1 MIPRPTKPICVVP
14 GVAGIFDL
22 LVQVEAVSTVL
33 GVGVLVDLRI
43 RSGTA
48 GI

>member
-1 MIPRPTKPICVVP
+1 
-14 GVAGIFDL
+14 
-22 LVQVEAVSTVL
+22 VSTVL

-43 RSGTA
+43 WSGTA

>member
-1 MIPRPTKPICVVP
+1 VVP

-22 LVQVEAVSTVL
+22 LVQVEAVSMVL
-33 GVGVLVDLRI
+33 GVGVLVDLPI